1 MEGLQE
7 EQLDIMPDE
16 GVETD
21 DVLPEEELEIDDNWD
36 EGSEE

>member
-7 EQLDIMPDE
+7 EQRDIMPDE
-16 GVETD
+16 EVETD
-21 DVLPEEELEIDDNWD
+21 DVLPEEELETDDNWD